1 MALRSNVRLDM
12 GLPHGT
18 DELGS
23 DNEEASLQLQ
33 W

>member
-12 GLPHGT
+12 GLRHGT
-18 DELGS
+18 DELRS
-23 DNEEASLQLQ
+23 DTGEAALQLQ